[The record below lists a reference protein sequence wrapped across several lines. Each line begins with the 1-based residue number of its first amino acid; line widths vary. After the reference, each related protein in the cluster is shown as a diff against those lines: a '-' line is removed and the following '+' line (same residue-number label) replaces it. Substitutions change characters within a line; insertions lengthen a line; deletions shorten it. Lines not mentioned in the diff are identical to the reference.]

1 MLVTDVLKEIRR
13 RQCEINSNFPPATNL
28 LNKSPLRET
37 GPTIRAK
44 MGLNTKSLP
53 LASLKTMSG
62 LSDEE
67 PIYDYVASDD
77 DYYHIPDNEEK
88 EESSKSKDSHGA
100 NGSSSIIIQF
110 IDFLEAIP
118 KLA

>member
-13 RQCEINSNFPPATNL
+13 RQCEINTNFPPATNM

-53 LASLKTMSG
+53 LASLKTM
-62 LSDEE
+62 
-67 PIYDYVASDD
+67 
-77 DYYHIPDNEEK
+77 
-88 EESSKSKDSHGA
+88 
-100 NGSSSIIIQF
+100 
-110 IDFLEAIP
+110 
-118 KLA
+118 